1 MSIAATDDK
10 GLSKYQK
17 MTDLEHVLKK
27 PDTYIGSIQ
36 PCETVDFIAV
46 SSNPTTTTKLDAV
59 SMVRKPFT
67 YIPGLYK
74 LFDEGIVNMRDHVV
88 RQAQA
93 VADSKPD
100 ALPVS
105 CLEITCSA
113 SDGTICMTNDGN
125 GIDVAQHP
133 EHKLW
138 IPEMIFGHLRTST
151 NYDENKKEKIVGGKN
166 GFGFKLVLIWS
177 TWGSIETVDHVR
189 GLKYYQEFHSNL
201 TTISPPKITKCTKT
215 KPYTKVSFRPDYARF
230 GVPGNVPTADMMALF
245 MKRAF
250 DIAAVT
256 DRSIRVKYNDETVPV
271 KHFQQYVDLYIGS
284 KGESKRAY
292 ESPDSR
298 WEYVVCLTHTDE
310 FAHVSFVNGIY
321 TPKGGKHVEY
331 ILGQIVRKLAALI
344 KKKKK
349 VDVKPAT
356 IKEQLMLFL
365 RCDIENP
372 SFSSQTKD
380 ELGTNVSSFGS
391 SCTVSDD
398 FVEKIAKMG
407 VMDAACAL
415 TEVKDTKAAKKT
427 DGVKSRTVRGIPK
440 LMDANFAGTDKSAQ
454 CTIIFCEG
462 DSAKAGIVSGLSKDD
477 RNFIGVYPMKGKMFN
492 VRGEAVKRIAE
503 NHEIAEIKQIM
514 GLETGREYT
523 PELVASKLRYGKILF
538 MTDQDLDGSHIKGLG
553 INLFQSEWA
562 SLAHIPGFIGFMN
575 TPILKATRH
584 GGNGGEKGP
593 QGQTTKLFYNDGE
606 YEEWKRTL
614 APAPEEQD
622 AILLKSWT
630 IKYYKGLGTSTS
642 KEFKEYFEQKKVV
655 SFVHG
660 GAGCDNAIDMAF
672 NKKRAD
678 DRKTW
683 LTAYSRETFLD
694 TRQPEVLYSDFID
707 REMIHFSVYDNER
720 SIPNLMDGQKLGQRK
735 ILYAAFKKGLT
746 RQEIKVAQFS
756 GYVSEHSGYHHGE
769 ASLNATIVGMAQNYV
784 GSNNINLF
792 EPNGQ
797 FGCID
802 PETPVLLWS
811 GEIERAKNIKVGDK
825 LIGDD
830 GECRIVSKLT
840 DGVDEMYEVSNGNMD
855 NYVVNSHHILTV
867 SYSGH
872 KTVFWKKSSNSWLM
886 NYFDDATKTVKY
898 VSSRT
903 TDSANGAHFNKSRLT
918 KQESYEKILEFSKTI
933 SDVNTFDI
941 NVQQYLALPASVK
954 SHVKGVLNTSVIH
967 WKEQELPIDP
977 YILGLWLG
985 DGMSKCNAFASM
997 DSEIIKSW
1005 AMWTD
1010 TLGCEVCHVKNIP
1023 PHENHSF
1030 YIRRRG
1036 SSTGKA
1042 SAIGDSEH
1050 SRSNCIGCMTSKYV
1064 CIACD
1069 GWTFEKRSDC
1079 VKGSGK
1085 NADGH
1090 NVVNLNPVV
1099 ELFKKHNL
1107 YDNKHVPI
1115 EYVVNSEENRLN
1127 LLAGMIDTDGCLRK
1141 QNDCYRYTISQ
1152 CEKRKHLL
1160 ESFRIIAGSLGFRA
1174 KILKSTDDGMFELSI
1189 TGDNIHKIP
1198 VKLPRKQIGYQ
1209 ARLRNNCGVH
1219 KIEIKSIGRG
1229 AFCGWNI
1236 DKNER
1241 FLLGDFT
1248 ITHNTRLQGGKDSAS
1263 ERYIFTMLN
1272 PLTRLL
1278 FRPEDDGIM
1287 KYLND
1292 DGELVEPVFYAPII
1306 PMILVNGTKG
1316 IGTGFS
1322 TDIMCYNPIQIIA
1335 YMKALLASEKSA
1347 NAAVDAVGGL
1357 AIEPYYHGFKGT
1369 ISAAT
1374 ATTLDSASPGP
1385 TKYVI
1390 KGVYSV
1396 IDDHRVRVSELPV
1409 GYWTEDF
1416 KTHLESLME
1425 TPPQTQSGAAAAAA
1439 AAMPFVKEYCDMS
1452 TDSVVDFTITLT
1464 RPIHESD
1471 RCSAGPTEC
1480 NALEKMLKL
1489 HTTQTTSNMNL
1500 FDEREQL
1507 HKYDTVYE
1515 IARAFFRVRCGIYE
1529 QRKETM
1535 LAKLRNDLS
1544 VLSNRARYI
1553 QEQLDDTLDLR
1564 RQKRDALLAV
1574 LKTKTYAEH
1583 DGGYDYLLK
1592 MPMDGVT
1599 DEKVGAL
1606 LHERDTK
1613 RRDYDDLVQTSAAEL
1628 WVRDLDALERA
1639 YLALLERQRV
1649 AADLSLAA
1657 AASKSGAGG
1666 TGNMAGIKIK
1676 KTVMVKRKPS
1686 TATHNV
1692 DNDNA

>member
-1 MSIAATDDK
+1 
-10 GLSKYQK
+10 
-17 MTDLEHVLKK
+17 
-27 PDTYIGSIQ
+27 
-36 PCETVDFIAV
+36 
-46 SSNPTTTTKLDAV
+46 
-59 SMVRKPFT
+59 
-67 YIPGLYK
+67 
-74 LFDEGIVNMRDHVV
+74 
-88 RQAQA
+88 
-93 VADSKPD
+93 
-100 ALPVS
+100 
-105 CLEITCSA
+105 
-113 SDGTICMTNDGN
+113 
-125 GIDVAQHP
+125 
-133 EHKLW
+133 
-138 IPEMIFGHLRTST
+138 
-151 NYDENKKEKIVGGKN
+151 
-166 GFGFKLVLIWS
+166 
-177 TWGSIETVDHVR
+177 
-189 GLKYYQEFHSNL
+189 
-201 TTISPPKITKCTKT
+201 
-215 KPYTKVSFRPDYARF
+215 
-230 GVPGNVPTADMMALF
+230 
-245 MKRAF
+245 
-250 DIAAVT
+250 
-256 DRSIRVKYNDETVPV
+256 
-271 KHFQQYVDLYIGS
+271 
-284 KGESKRAY
+284 
-292 ESPDSR
+292 
-298 WEYVVCLTHTDE
+298 
-310 FAHVSFVNGIY
+310 
-321 TPKGGKHVEY
+321 
-331 ILGQIVRKLAALI
+331 
-344 KKKKK
+344 
-349 VDVKPAT
+349 
-356 IKEQLMLFL
+356 
-365 RCDIENP
+365 
-372 SFSSQTKD
+372 
-380 ELGTNVSSFGS
+380 
-391 SCTVSDD
+391 
-398 FVEKIAKMG
+398 
-407 VMDAACAL
+407 
-415 TEVKDTKAAKKT
+415 
-427 DGVKSRTVRGIPK
+427 
-440 LMDANFAGTDKSAQ
+440 
-454 CTIIFCEG
+454 
-462 DSAKAGIVSGLSKDD
+462 
-477 RNFIGVYPMKGKMFN
+477 
-492 VRGEAVKRIAE
+492 
-503 NHEIAEIKQIM
+503 
-514 GLETGREYT
+514 
-523 PELVASKLRYGKILF
+523 
-538 MTDQDLDGSHIKGLG
+538 
-553 INLFQSEWA
+553 
-562 SLAHIPGFIGFMN
+562 
-575 TPILKATRH
+575 
-584 GGNGGEKGP
+584 
-593 QGQTTKLFYNDGE
+593 
-606 YEEWKRTL
+606 
-614 APAPEEQD
+614 
-622 AILLKSWT
+622 
-630 IKYYKGLGTSTS
+630 
-642 KEFKEYFEQKKVV
+642 
-655 SFVHG
+655 
-660 GAGCDNAIDMAF
+660 
-672 NKKRAD
+672 
-678 DRKTW
+678 
-683 LTAYSRETFLD
+683 
-694 TRQPEVLYSDFID
+694 
-707 REMIHFSVYDNER
+707 MIHFSVYDNER

-867 SYSGH
+867 SYSKH
-872 KTVFWKKSSNSWLM
+872 KSVFWKRSAWYM
-886 NYFDDATKTVKY
+886 YYFDDATKTVKTARTR
-898 VSSRT
+898 VAKPTLSMNPSSVCFEY
-903 TDSANGAHFNKSRLT
+903 DRLMARA
-918 KQESYEKILEFSKTI
+918 EMSEFSNTI
-933 SDVNTFDI
+933 SDDNTFDI

-954 SHVKGVLNTSVIH
+954 VHVKGVVNTSVIQ
-967 WKEQELPIDP
+967 WKEQSLSIEP
-977 YILGLWLG
+977 YTFGLCLG
-985 DGMSKCNAFASM
+985 DG
-997 DSEIIKSW
+997 
-1005 AMWTD
+1005 
-1010 TLGCEVCHVKNIP
+1010 
-1023 PHENHSF
+1023 
-1030 YIRRRG
+1030 
-1036 SSTGKA
+1036 
-1042 SAIGDSEH
+1042 IG
-1050 SRSNCIGCMTSKYV
+1050 M
-1064 CIACD
+1064 
-1069 GWTFEKRSDC
+1069 
-1079 VKGSGK
+1079 
-1085 NADGH
+1085 
-1090 NVVNLNPVV
+1090 V
-1099 ELFKKHNL
+1099 E
-1107 YDNKHVPI
+1107 DNKHVPI
-1115 EYVVNSEENRLN
+1115 EYVVNSEENRLK

-1141 QNDCYRYTISQ
+1141 QNECYRYTISQ

-1198 VKLPRKQIGYQ
+1198 VKLPRKQIGYH

-1425 TPPQTQSGAAAAAA
+1425 TPPQTQSGAA

-1676 KTVMVKRKPS
+1676 KTVMVKRKPF